1 MSIPP
6 SLGVLLRRLRPAFV
20 LGAVERR
27 RAKILRRIHGV
38 DRRVLH
44 LRPQVPPRGAVLFS
58 HVLDPLLEPIDPWRP
73 VVHSL
78 HWEVRRMAET
88 LVELGYAVDA
98 VSWTNPRFVPGRE
111 YDLVLDV
118 RTNLERW
125 APALGPGTTKVLHC
139 DTAHHAFHNEAQLAR
154 LRRLEARRGI
164 RLAPHR
170 LLPANRAIEVA
181 DVGTVLGNGFTVS
194 TWMAAAAP
202 STPIVRV
209 PVSCP
214 WTYDWPDGKDFAAA
228 SRRWIWIGSDGF
240 VHKGLDLVLE
250 AFAGLR
256 GFELYV
262 CGPLW
267 REPAFERAF
276 YRELHH
282 TPGIHTLGW
291 VDPASA
297 EFQSLARSSIGV
309 VFPSCSEGG
318 GVSALVGLHA
328 GLVPLVTRESSVD
341 LAPGLGPYLGD
352 SEPEEIRER
361 VRAIAALA
369 GGELAAQA
377 RLAWEH
383 VRAHHTRRRFGERW
397 RVVAGALVAGRA
409 STLAEP
415 VVDGAFLR
423 ATAATEGQADAA
435 ATPRPAKPPSAPAG
449 RGPRGSGP

>member
-1 MSIPP
+1 MLIPP
-6 SLGVLLRRLRPAFV
+6 RLAVLVRRLQPAFLRGV
-20 LGAVERR
+20 VERR
-27 RAKILRRIHGV
+27 RAKILRRIRGV
-38 DRRVLH
+38 DRRVLD
-44 LRPQVPPRGAVLFS
+44 LRPQIPPRGAVLFS
-58 HVLDPLLEPIDPWRP
+58 HVLDPLLEPLDPWRP

-98 VSWTNPRFVPGRE
+98 VSWTNRRFVPRRG

-125 APALGPGTTKVLHC
+125 APSLGPGTIKVLHC
-139 DTAHHAFHNEAQLAR
+139 DTAHHAFHNGAQLER
-154 LRRLEARRGI
+154 LRRLEARRG
-164 RLAPHR
+164 LALPPHR
-170 LLPANRAIEVA
+170 LLPPNRAIETA
-181 DVGTVLGNGFTVS
+181 DAATVLGNGFTIE
-194 TWMAAAAP
+194 TWAAAAP

-214 WTYDWPDGKDFAAA
+214 WTYDWPDGKDFPAA

-262 CGPLW
+262 CGPMW

-276 YRELHH
+276 YRELHR

-291 VDPASA
+291 VDPASL
-297 EFQSLARSSIGV
+297 EFQSIARSSIGV

-328 GLVPLVTRESSVD
+328 ALLPLVTRESSVD

-352 SEPEEIRER
+352 AEPEEIRER
-361 VRAIAALA
+361 VRAIAALPA
-369 GGELAAQA
+369 AELAAQA
-377 RLAWEH
+377 RLAWED
-383 VRAHHTRRRFGERW
+383 VRARHTRERFAQRW
-397 RVVAGALVAGRA
+397 REVAQALVEGRA
-409 STLAEP
+409 AALAEP
-415 VVDGAFLR
+415 V
-423 ATAATEGQADAA
+423 TAATGRRPIAASAAPDAFPGAA
-435 ATPRPAKPPSAPAG
+435 ASSHGAQSSSDL
-449 RGPRGSGP
+449 GS